1 MSIYELYTNDE
12 LLAIRNLLRT
22 SEARLLLRFIGDM
35 YGEKATKQPFNA
47 EAIKGMA
54 SLVHE
59 VKLLPNEIEGVI
71 SHRKER

>member
-12 LLAIRNLLRT
+12 LLVIRNLLRT
-22 SEARLLLRFIGDM
+22 SEAKLLVRFMGD
-35 YGEKATKQPFNA
+35 YVTELATKQQMNA

-59 VKLLPNEIEGVI
+59 VKTLPNDIEEYI